1 MKVVANLM
9 ILQLL
14 PQLNISKTDKSNI
27 HGIDFY
33 YSGLHFPRIDGSTCF
48 CYDLLST
55 NKLDQV
61 DDYLNMIDNL
71 LDQFDIMINKSE

>member
-1 MKVVANLM
+1 MKAVTNLV

-14 PQLNISKTDKSNI
+14 LQLNISKTDKSNI

-33 YSGLHFPRIDGSTCF
+33 YSGLHFPRIVESTCF
-48 CYDLLST
+48 CYDLLSS
-55 NKLDQV
+55 NKLDQL

-71 LDQFDIMINKSE
+71 LDQFDMMINKPK